1 MLDESRLLTAFI
13 TPWGLYEWVKIP
25 FGLTNAPAVFQRFM
39 ENCLEGLNGE
49 VAMTY
54 LDDVLVYSDDF
65 AHHLDHLQKVLQR
78 LQTYGVK
85 LRPNKCELFRSEV
98 RYLGRLVSAE
108 GHRPDPSD
116 ITAVTSLGEKR
127 PETVGDLRKLLG
139 LLGYYRSYIQDFPVL
154 PNPSM
159 SS

>member
-1 MLDESRLLTAFI
+1 
-13 TPWGLYEWVKIP
+13 
-25 FGLTNAPAVFQRFM
+25 
-39 ENCLEGLNGE
+39 
-49 VAMTY
+49 MTH

-65 AHHLDHLQKVLQR
+65 AHHLDHLQKALQR

-116 ITAVTSLGEKR
+116 ITAVR

-139 LLGYYRSYIQDFPVL
+139 LLEYYHSYIQDFPVL
-154 PNPSM
+154 PN
-159 SS
+159 SSISS